1 MRTPLIVANWKMHK
15 TIAEGSD
22 FLDTLRQA
30 KWPTEREVVICPAFP
45 SLFEFQG
52 HGVEVSFGA
61 QTMHWADSGAYTGEV
76 SPVMLKDV
84 GCVYVLLG
92 HSERRQYNAE
102 TDETVN
108 QKVVAALQHQL
119 KPIICVGSR
128 SETEQEIIPQVVAQ
142 ANIALHGIHPLQL
155 GHIAIAYEPIW
166 AIGTGKTA
174 TPEHAQTVHAAL
186 RAEVGDTVRL
196 LYGGSV
202 NEQNATQLMA
212 QKDVD
217 GLLVGGASLNV
228 ESFVKILNY

>member
-1 MRTPLIVANWKMHK
+1 MHK
-15 TIAEGSD
+15 TIAEGAD
-22 FLDTLRQA
+22 FLNTLHAGQ
-30 KWPTEREVVICPAFP
+30 WPAEREVVICPAFP

-52 HGVEVSFGA
+52 HDVEVSFGA
-61 QTMHWADSGAYTGEV
+61 QTMHWADQGAFTGEV
-76 SPVMLKDV
+76 SPMMLKDV

-108 QKVVAALQHQL
+108 KKVLAALTHKL
-119 KPIICVGSR
+119 KPIICVGSD
-128 SETEQEIIPQVVAQ
+128 SEDVAVVKATVTKQ
-142 ANIALHGIHPLQL
+142 LTAALVGVNPLQYEQ
-155 GHIAIAYEPIW
+155 IAIAYEPIW

-174 TPEHAQTVHAAL
+174 TPNHAQTVHAVL
-186 RAEVGDTVRL
+186 RELVGDQVRL

-217 GLLVGGASLNV
+217 GLLVGGASLKV
-228 ESFVKILNY
+228 DSFVKILNY